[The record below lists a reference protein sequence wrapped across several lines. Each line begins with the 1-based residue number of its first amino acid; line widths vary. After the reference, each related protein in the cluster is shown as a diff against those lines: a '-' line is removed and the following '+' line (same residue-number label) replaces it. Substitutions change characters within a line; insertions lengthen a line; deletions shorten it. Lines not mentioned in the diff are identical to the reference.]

1 MVSLHDAYELGGVAG
16 HGRTTLVRLAVR
28 RGDCRP
34 VALKQLRMEHSFDSD
49 KRASFIQQYR
59 RAAMLEH
66 DNIETLLDLVEG
78 PDGPVA
84 VSDWVD
90 GRSLLRL
97 TRWRREQ
104 QESWEPREV
113 IAIARSLL
121 EALRYAHNQPT
132 GLDAQGMLHG
142 GLWPGNVL
150 IDTDG
155 HVTLVDFGMAAVWQE
170 APEPWQDLEA
180 LRYLSADHAR
190 HGATAASD
198 LYAVGA
204 IVHELL
210 SGQLFRGECET
221 ETEMRAALDRAE
233 PPPRPEGDYPAGLEQ
248 LRHRL
253 LEPVPSPRLALEHM
267 LDLCAGI
274 PSQGG
279 RDLLSAMV
287 RRALRSDTT
296 SPGLE
301 DEAASRD
308 SSVGDVLDGIA
319 RVRGRSSAA
328 AHVAAGRLE
337 QVPLGGPSRGPR
349 ARDTQSVP
357 IPVDHEETAAR
368 HPMYLG
374 QTAPPQG
381 EQTRSAESRRSGMER
396 MPDDDTAP
404 LPLGPGE
411 DDPEADPEADL
422 SSRELPST
430 RDEAPE
436 PGVPSPVPRR
446 VYDLIEDPD
455 ITAEV
460 TKVPQ
465 LPEDLARADARAR
478 ARANAEAKP
487 DATRPSWLHGPI
499 GWALLGAAAVGIGL
513 PLLAR
518 CATDPGP
525 TSSPPKASSKR

>member
-1 MVSLHDAYELGGVAG
+1 MASLHDAYELGGVAG

-34 VALKQLRMEHSFDSD
+34 VALKQLRMEHAVDSD
-49 KRASFIQQYR
+49 KRASFIRQYR

-66 DNIETLLDLVEG
+66 DNIETLLDLAEG
-78 PDGPVA
+78 ADGPVA

-97 TRWRREQ
+97 ARWRREQ
-104 QESWEPREV
+104 QERWDPREV
-113 IAIARSLL
+113 VAIARSLL
-121 EALRYAHNQPT
+121 EALRYAHCQPT

-180 LRYLSADHAR
+180 LRYLSADHTR

-210 SGQLFRGECET
+210 SGEQFRDECET
-221 ETEMRAALDRAE
+221 EAEMRATIDRAE
-233 PPPRPEGDYPAGLEQ
+233 PPARPEGDYPVQLEQ
-248 LRHRL
+248 LRRGL
-253 LEPVPSPRLALEHM
+253 LEPVPNPRLTLEHM
-267 LDLCAGI
+267 LDLCAAV
-274 PSQGG
+274 PTEGG

-301 DEAASRD
+301 DD
-308 SSVGDVLDGIA
+308 SSVGDALDGIA
-319 RVRGRSSAA
+319 RARGRSSAA
-328 AHVAAGRLE
+328 AHAAAGRLE
-337 QVPLGGPSRGPR
+337 QVPLGGSHRGPR

-357 IPVDHEETAAR
+357 IPVDHEETAPR
-368 HPMYLG
+368 HPLYLD

-404 LPLGPGE
+404 LPLGPDDDTEAALPGE
-411 DDPEADPEADL
+411 DLEVA
-422 SSRELPST
+422 
-430 RDEAPE
+430 DEAE
-436 PGVPSPVPRR
+436 PGVPSAVPRR

-455 ITAEV
+455 VTAEV

-465 LPEDLARADARAR
+465 LPEDLARADAEAR
-478 ARANAEAKP
+478 ARAEAEAKP
-487 DATRPSWLHGPI
+487 SPARPSWLRGPI
-499 GWALLGAAAVGIGL
+499 GWALLGAVAVGVGL

-518 CATDPGP
+518 CGADPGP
-525 TSSPPKASSKR
+525 PSSPAKASSKRSR